1 MRNEFGLYL
10 SFRMFYKLFFQFVY
24 LHPVHCHFDGIVVGV
39 RRFHPC
45 GANLHVNEQ
54 EIGCAKYVY
63 YLSFAPFIVQL
74 YGYFALCLV
83 RFCEII
89 AFFLSAYSEI
99 LYIFVLKSHH
109 QSFME
114 RLQATFDKLLRETTS
129 TFHRY
134 MYDRIDWQA
143 RVVGL
148 LGPRGVGK
156 TTMVLQYIKE
166 NLPRKETLYVV
177 AEDLYFS
184 THTLVDLAD
193 AFARIGGKY
202 LFIDEIHKYKGWS
215 RELKLIYDYHSEL
228 HVFFTGSSVLDI
240 SKGVA
245 DLSRRVL
252 TFEMQGLSYREYLEL
267 FHQIELPIYN
277 IHQILA
283 QEVVLPRGFLPLQ
296 HFTDYLKRGFY
307 PFRDD
312 NIERYIMQMV
322 NTTLEVDI
330 AQYAD
335 LTPAT
340 IRKLKRLLAFIA
352 QAAPFKPNFTQLGG
366 QLEVSRNN
374 IADLCA
380 WLEKAGLIGQLR
392 DSTGGIQGLGRVD
405 KVYLDNPTLIYVLGK
420 ENTEI
425 GTIRETFFFNQ
436 MRVAHDIASSLVSDF
451 LVTDRYTFEVGGKK
465 KKQKQIQ
472 NVEQGYVVKD
482 DIETG
487 YGNIVPLWQFG
498 LTY

>member
-1 MRNEFGLYL
+1 
-10 SFRMFYKLFFQFVY
+10 
-24 LHPVHCHFDGIVVGV
+24 
-39 RRFHPC
+39 
-45 GANLHVNEQ
+45 
-54 EIGCAKYVY
+54 
-63 YLSFAPFIVQL
+63 
-74 YGYFALCLV
+74 
-83 RFCEII
+83 
-89 AFFLSAYSEI
+89 
-99 LYIFVLKSHH
+99 
-109 QSFME
+109 ME

-134 MYDRIDWQA
+134 MYYHIDWEA
-143 RVVGL
+143 RIVGL

-166 NLPRKETLYVV
+166 NLPREQTLYVV

-184 THTLVDLAD
+184 QHTLVDMAD
-193 AFARIGGKY
+193 AFARTGGKH
-202 LFIDEIHKYKGWS
+202 LFIDEIHKYKVWS

-228 HVFFTGSSVLDI
+228 HIFFTGSSVLDI

-252 TFEMQGLSYREYLEL
+252 TFEMQGLSYREYLKL
-267 FHQIELPIYN
+267 FHEIELPTYN
-277 IHQILA
+277 LQQILS
-283 QEVVLPRGFLPLQ
+283 QQVVLPQGFLPLQ
-296 HFTDYLKRGFY
+296 HFADYLKQGYY
-307 PFRDD
+307 PFRD
-312 NIERYIMQMV
+312 NNFNRYIMQMV
-322 NTTLEVDI
+322 NATLDVDI

-340 IRKLKRLLAFIA
+340 IRKLKRLLAIIA
-352 QAAPFKPNFTQLGG
+352 QAAPFKPNFTQIGG

-374 IADLCA
+374 ISDLCA

-392 DSTGGIQGLGRVD
+392 DSTGGMQGLGKVD
-405 KVYLDNPTLIYVLGK
+405 KVYLDNTALIYVLGN

-436 MRVAHDIASSLVSDF
+436 MRVSHDITSSPVSDF
-451 LVTDRYTFEVGGKK
+451 LIDGEYTFEVGGKK
-465 KKQKQIQ
+465 KKQKQIRS
-472 NVEQGYVVKD
+472 VEQGYVVKD

-487 YGNIVPLWQFG
+487 YGNIIPLWQFG